1 MKMGTNLLKLRQ
13 SGQVVFFEGMKLL
26 AELMESDSAEVSL
39 VQNLY
44 RQISGLLEEDC
55 LLVVDQ
61 LFMLTCLGISDRST
75 YLLCHYLVSDTLKLE
90 RSEVVL
96 RVFQPE
102 SGELVSLV
110 RRLGELHLSVTGL
123 ETGLSRDVSGVLSIQ
138 TLQGH
143 TQTLHFKVLDKDV
156 KVFAPGTSSAVL

>member
-13 SGQVVFFEGMKLL
+13 SGQVVFFEGMKIL
-26 AELMESDSAEVSL
+26 AELVESDSAEVSL

-44 RQISGLLEEDC
+44 RQISGLLKEDC

-75 YLLCHYLVSDTLKLE
+75 YLLCHYLVSETLKLE
-90 RSEVVL
+90 RSEIVVRL
-96 RVFQPE
+96 F
-102 SGELVSLV
+102 
-110 RRLGELHLSVTGL
+110 RRLGDLHLSVTGL

-138 TLQGH
+138 TLQGQ

-156 KVFAPGTSSAVL
+156 KVFAPGTSSAV